1 MSTLP
6 AWLSAG
12 IRRAERERK
21 ADNVA
26 RPMRALLSQLARGE
40 VHEYDGRPVMRMPE
54 GGDRFAWCEIAPAI
68 EGWCDCWSR
77 ISPELSTYFLRAL
90 ASRLRDGS
98 GVTPRLIDQAR
109 EEFDAHI
116 KLIATLPEGQIRSAI
131 TTTQLAWEIE
141 KCHP

>member
-77 ISPELSTYFLRAL
+77 IAPLEITPAL
-90 ASRLRDGS
+90 
-98 GVTPRLIDQAR
+98 IKKAR
-109 EEFDAHI
+109 GEFEAHI
-116 KLIATLPEGQIRSAI
+116 TLMATLPESKIQSAI
-131 TTTQLAWEIE
+131 TTAQIAWEIE